1 MVSHPNECGFY
12 FHNKI
17 DEIASLSI
25 TKSYGEHT
33 ADISLE
39 KTFCRVLLD
48 MAVLLA
54 YLTLFFSTITNLQFS
69 FLKEVFL

>member
-25 TKSYGEHT
+25 TKSYGEDA

-54 YLTLFFSTITNLQFS
+54 YLTLIFSTITNLQFS